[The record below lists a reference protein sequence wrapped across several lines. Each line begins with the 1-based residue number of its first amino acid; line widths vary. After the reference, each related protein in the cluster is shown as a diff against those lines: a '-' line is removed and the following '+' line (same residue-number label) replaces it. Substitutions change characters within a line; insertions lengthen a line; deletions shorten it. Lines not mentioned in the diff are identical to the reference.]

1 MMIRSSLYRVTVRHL
16 FLLALSASIALACA
30 SGGGHQPEVAA
41 GEVDPV
47 PAAVPEAAQP
57 EATVAEATVAEIAP
71 ESPAETDQPGEIESL
86 PDQAPVEDPQDL
98 LADSLEAFESS
109 QAFWEQGS
117 FSDAF
122 DALDRAYGL
131 MVAVPSNG
139 DPLIDQQKEDLRRL
153 ISRRLVEIY
162 ASRQTV
168 VGDLSLEIPI
178 TINKYVQREIA
189 SFQGPE
195 RKFFLESYQR
205 SGHYRPMILKELR
218 AAGLPD
224 EISWLPLVESGFKVK
239 ALSSARALGLW
250 QFISST
256 GYRYGLKRDWWM
268 DERMDPDKATGA
280 AIGYLTDLHGLFGD
294 WTTALA
300 GYNSGEGRVLRAIK
314 RQNESYFDHFW
325 DIYERLPRETRRY
338 VPRFLAVVAIVNE
351 PAKYGFDLPEPF
363 APHTFE
369 VVSMERSTSLEVL
382 DRALDIQVGTLRVLN
397 PELRRGATPADPYDL
412 KVPEGQAGSLR
423 TQLASVPQWSPPR
436 DAYTIHR
443 VRRGE
448 SLSVIAQR
456 YGTSVNQIVREN
468 GMRSPDRIWPGQQ
481 LRVPDRGPA
490 PAAAVATGPGGEVK
504 HRVRTGDSLWR
515 VAQRYGTTVDRIR
528 RQNNLRSD
536 LLQPGQV
543 LIIRPGS
550 VAATSGSRQAYVVR
564 RGDTLGKIAQ
574 RQRVSLNR
582 LLSANGLTKR
592 SVIYPGQRL
601 WLPQ

>member
-1 MMIRSSLYRVTVRHL
+1 MMREFSHCRVALSHL
-16 FLLALSASIALACA
+16 FVLAALGSVALGCA
-30 SGGGHQPEVAA
+30 SGGAPAPQTASLSSEPEPAELSATEESAA
-41 GEVDPV
+41 SAMETE
-47 PAAVPEAAQP
+47 APEAP
-57 EATVAEATVAEIAP
+57 IPVAEEPTEIVAEP
-71 ESPAETDQPGEIESL
+71 EPVT
-86 PDQAPVEDPQDL
+86 VEDPEDL

-109 QAFWEQGS
+109 KAFWEQGS
-117 FSDAF
+117 FDDAF
-122 DALDRAYGL
+122 AALDRAYGL
-131 MVAVPSNG
+131 MVQVPTNG
-139 DPLIDQQKEDLRRL
+139 DPLIDQQKEDLRQL
-153 ISRRLVEIY
+153 ISRRVVEIY

-178 TINKYVQREIA
+178 TINKYVQREIE

-195 RKFFLESYQR
+195 REFFLASYQR

-239 ALSSARALGLW
+239 ALSRARALGLW

-256 GYRYGLKRDWWM
+256 GYRYGLERSWWM
-268 DERMDPDKATGA
+268 DERMDPDKATVA
-280 AIGYLTDLHGLFGD
+280 AIAYLTDLHGLFGD

-314 RQNESYFDHFW
+314 SQNESYFDHFW

-338 VPRFLAVVAIVNE
+338 VPRFLAVLAIVQE
-351 PAKYGFDLPEPF
+351 PAQYGFELPEPF
-363 APHTFE
+363 AAPVFE
-369 VVSMERSTSLEVL
+369 VVAMERSTSLEVL
-382 DRALDIQVGTLRVLN
+382 DRALDIEVGTLRILN

-412 KVPEGQAGSLR
+412 KVPPGQAESLK
-423 TQLASVPQWSPPR
+423 TQLASVPQWAPPR
-436 DAYTIHR
+436 DAYAIHR

-490 PAAAVATGPGGEVK
+490 PAAAATGPGGEVR
-504 HRVRTGDSLWR
+504 HRVRAGDSLWV

-536 LLQPGQV
+536 LLQPGQELV
-543 LIIRPGS
+543 VRPGT
-550 VAATSGSRQAYVVR
+550 VASASGGGKRQAYVVR

-582 LLSANGLTKR
+582 LLSANGLTSR

-601 WLPQ
+601 LIP